1 MRALLCRSLDD
12 GIDGLRVE
20 DVAPPPMLADGVRIE
35 VHAAAMNFAD
45 TLLVR
50 GRYQEKPP
58 LPFAPGLEVA
68 GVVLEVAP
76 GVQHV
81 LPGERV
87 VALLDYGGFAGE
99 AVARASDV
107 VALPEAIDFAS
118 ASAIPVAYL
127 TSYLALVERARLQRG
142 EVLVVFGAS
151 GGVGLT
157 AVEVGHG
164 LGARVLAVASTTEK
178 LAVAL
183 ERGADDG
190 ISYATEDVATRI
202 EEIAGGADVV
212 YDPVGG
218 ELFEA
223 GLHAIRPGGRILV
236 LGFASGTVPQIPANH
251 LLVKDASALG
261 FSIGQFRHNHPDRVR
276 TALSELL
283 RMTEDGRLRP
293 LVSRVMPLEEAAEGL
308 RELQSGRTVGKLV
321 VTLR

>member
-1 MRALLCRSLDD
+1 MRALLCRSLED

-20 DVAPPPMLADGVRIE
+20 DVPPPPLPPDGVRIE

-58 LPFAPGLEVA
+58 LPFAPGLEAA
-68 GVVLEVAP
+68 GTVLEVAP

-87 VALLDYGGFAGE
+87 VALLDHGGFADE
-99 AVARASDV
+99 AVARADDV
-107 VALPEAIDFAS
+107 VAIPDGLDDVTAS
-118 ASAIPVAYL
+118 SIPIAYL
-127 TSYLALVERARLQRG
+127 TSYLALVERARLQPR

-164 LGARVLAVASTTEK
+164 LGARVIAVASSHDK
-178 LAVAL
+178 LQTAL
-183 ERGADDG
+183 EHGADDA
-190 ISYATEDVATRI
+190 ISYTTEDVAARI
-202 EEIAGGADVV
+202 EELAGGADVV

-218 ELFEA
+218 DLFDA
-223 GLHAIRPGGRILV
+223 AMHAINPGGRILLV
-236 LGFASGTVPQIPANH
+236 GFASGTVPQIPANH

-261 FSIGQFRHNHPDRVR
+261 FSIGQFRKHQPERVR
-276 TALSELL
+276 AALSELL
-283 RMTEDGRLRP
+283 RMTVEGRLRP
-293 LVSRVMPLEEAAEGL
+293 LVSRVLSLDEAAEGL
-308 RELQSGRTVGKLV
+308 RELQAGRTVGKLV
-321 VTLR
+321 VRLR